1 MLRDVWFGV
10 ASIRLVVGVCRL
22 GVDRIT
28 LGFFE
33 GWISDR
39 GKKGFSTQKMVI
51 KICVHLPPANR
62 HISYFLMSWEPV
74 PYEPAGFPKDLH
86 NESTSSA
93 VTMALFIKRELV
105 LPLRAEALSFM
116 LWVQE
121 GKKATSGGHLNTRFT
136 KGIRHLT
143 FEGIRNSK
151 TIWRG
156 SLKKK
161 LPLHSITPGTRHA
174 AHLVCGSFL
183 RKPDSSSGPASR
195 IRDQPGSVTSSQNRY
210 RWNLTPNSQY

>member
-39 GKKGFSTQKMVI
+39 GKKGFSTQNMVL

-62 HISYFLMSWEPV
+62 HTSYFLMSWEPV
-74 PYEPAGFPKDLH
+74 PYGPACFPKDLH
-86 NESTSSA
+86 NESASSA
-93 VTMALFIKRELV
+93 VSMALFIERELV
-105 LPLRAEALSFM
+105 LPLLAEALCFM
-116 LWVQE
+116 FWVQE
-121 GKKATSGGHLNTRFT
+121 GKKKATSEGHLNTRFT

-143 FEGIRNSK
+143 LEGIRNSK
-151 TIWRG
+151 SIWRG
-156 SLKKK
+156 SLTEDY
-161 LPLHSITPGTRHA
+161 LCTPSH
-174 AHLVCGSFL
+174 
-183 RKPDSSSGPASR
+183 
-195 IRDQPGSVTSSQNRY
+195 
-210 RWNLTPNSQY
+210 